1 VLGPNYAFKPIAEQA
16 LCSNQNIVPQR
27 LNAALDLMAT
37 IPELRQLIE
46 ESPSW
51 RRVLSGIVG
60 GLTEVGL
67 SQDEGHLLIVSHSGR
82 GLYDLLQRLRVA
94 RDGSVPALS
103 SPWISEANRLV
114 RGIGPRADEWFECVG
129 LWGGALAS
137 SLGPDVS
144 VEVRGEGDVEVALL
158 RDGSCVWEITRAI
171 TEMRVFGFSR
181 SGSLL
186 VFAAS
191 GEFSVFER
199 FES

>member
-1 VLGPNYAFKPIAEQA
+1 MPA
-16 LCSNQNIVPQR
+16 R

-37 IPELRQLIE
+37 ILEFRRSIE

-60 GLTEVGL
+60 SLTEVGL
-67 SQDEGHLLIVSHSGR
+67 SQDEAYLLVVSHSGR
-82 GLYDLLQRLRVA
+82 GLYDLLQGLRVA

-103 SPWISEANRLV
+103 SPWISEENGLV

-137 SLGPDVS
+137 SLGPDTS
-144 VEVRGEGDVEVALL
+144 VEVRGEGDVGVALL
-158 RDGSCVWEITRAI
+158 RDGEWVLEITRAI

-181 SGSLL
+181 SGNLL
-186 VFAAS
+186 VFAVS
-191 GEFSVFER
+191 GEFCVFER
-199 FES
+199 VKSHGVEV